1 MRGDACC
8 MALNPV
14 TTDTF
19 SAEVLEADK
28 PVLVDFWATWCPPC
42 RVMSPILD
50 ELAGARD
57 DIKIVS
63 VDVDNEQELA
73 VQYGVLGM
81 PTFMLFDNGAP
92 IASLVG
98 ARPRKRLESELREA
112 LEQQPTAR

>member
-1 MRGDACC
+1 MG

-19 SAEVLEADK
+19 TAEVLEADK

-42 RVMSPILD
+42 RVMSPIL
-50 ELAGARD
+50 EEMAGDRD
-57 DIKIVS
+57 DLKIVS

-73 VQYGVLGM
+73 VKYGVLGM
-81 PTFMLFDNGAP
+81 PTFMLFDSGTP

-98 ARPRKRLESELREA
+98 ARPRKRLELELREA
-112 LEQQPTAR
+112 LVQQPAGR

>member
-1 MRGDACC
+1 

-19 SAEVLEADK
+19 TAEVLEADK

-50 ELAGARD
+50 ELASARD

-63 VDVDNEQELA
+63 VDVDTQQELA
-73 VQYGVLGM
+73 VEYGVLGM
-81 PTFMLFDNGAP
+81 PTFMLFNQGTP
-92 IASLVG
+92 IANLVG
-98 ARPRKRLESELREA
+98 SRPRKRLESEVDEA
-112 LEQQPTAR
+112 LVQQPAGR

>member
-1 MRGDACC
+1 

-19 SAEVLEADK
+19 TAEVLEADK

-42 RVMSPILD
+42 RAMSPL
-50 ELAGARD
+50 LADMAAERD
-57 DIKIVS
+57 DLKIVS

-73 VQYGVLGM
+73 VKYGVLGM
-81 PTFMLFDNGAP
+81 PTFMLFAGGAP

-98 ARPRKRLESELREA
+98 ARPRKRLETEIREA
-112 LEQQPTAR
+112 LVQQPAGR

>member
-1 MRGDACC
+1 

-42 RVMSPILD
+42 RVMNPLLE
-50 ELAGARD
+50 ELAADRD
-57 DIKIVS
+57 YLKIVS

-73 VQYGVLGM
+73 VQYGVLGL
-81 PTFMLFDNGAP
+81 PTFVLFNHGAP
-92 IASLVG
+92 VTSLVG
-98 ARPRKRLESELREA
+98 ARPKKRLESELEQA
-112 LEQQPTAR
+112 LVQQPA